1 MGRSWRL
8 AELEAHVPAVAAL
21 GPELSRA
28 RDKRLRAATAELRS
42 RATAGEPAVSLLPEA
57 FALVREAARRSL
69 GRDVHD
75 TQVVA
80 GAAMQAGM
88 LAVTLVG
95 PGRSLTVTLPAYLHA
110 LSGEGVHVVTA
121 GDDLAR
127 SDAEEVGAVLRFLG
141 LRVGVVGPGIDRSAR
156 VDAYAADVT
165 YGSYTELGY
174 DLLRDNMVTSRGDV
188 VRRSSSVAL
197 VDQADVVL
205 VDEGRAPLIVSGTP
219 KDGPRET
226 LARVTVR
233 GYLRTYARLGALAHA
248 PKALG
253 RRRDRAALGLRAGRR
268 AGHDRGRDP
277 LDGRRPGRVSLRQSM
292 ALDHDEIDDGAT
304 LRFHALR
311 REILNAD
318 GDAARPPDARPD
330 ALDRH
335 RRERPLVRPRQ
346 RRVRSRCRRSRRGVG
361 RALPGAARP
370 RPDRA
375 VGHRSCDPGGGGG
388 GARDACLRGAVRLAD
403 PLGGDPGAQQ
413 VMVRCLDQVMRRY
426 YALRAE
432 WKWPFAS
439 TDRSVWP
446 AALDAHRRDDDEW
459 SAVTLASFR
468 RDTVRYFLR
477 VEVTVKG

>member
-1 MGRSWRL
+1 M
-8 AELEAHVPAVAAL
+8 
-21 GPELSRA
+21 
-28 RDKRLRAATAELRS
+28 
-42 RATAGEPAVSLLPEA
+42 SLLPEA

-69 GRDVHD
+69 AREVHD
-75 TQVVA
+75 TQLVA

-88 LAVTLVG
+88 LAVTPVG
-95 PGRSLTVTLPAYLHA
+95 PGGSLTVTLPAYLHA

-127 SDAEEVGAVLRFLG
+127 RDAEEVGAVLRFLG
-141 LRVGVVGPGIDRSAR
+141 LRVGVVAPGLERSAR
-156 VDAYAADVT
+156 ADAYAADVT

-174 DLLRDNMVTSRGDV
+174 DLLRDNMVGWAGDV

-205 VDEGRAPLIVSGTP
+205 VDEGRAPLIISGTP

-233 GYLRTYARLGALAHA
+233 GYLRTYAGLGALAHA
-248 PKALG
+248 PKPSVVDEIEQRWG
-253 RRRDRAALGLRAGRR
+253 CEPVGVPVTIG
-268 AGHDRGRDP
+268 GRDP
-277 LDGRRPGRVSLRQSM
+277 LDGRRPGRVSLRQSL

-311 REILNAD
+311 REILNDD
-318 GDAARPPDARPD
+318 GDAVDRRMRDLMRWIGTDMSARWCVPDNGASGPDVDGLVGVLAELFPAPP
-330 ALDRH
+330 
-335 RRERPLVRPRQ
+335 
-346 RRVRSRCRRSRRGVG
+346 
-361 RALPGAARP
+361 
-370 RPDRA
+370 
-375 VGHRSCDPGGGGG
+375 
-388 GARDACLRGAVRLAD
+388 ARDQIERWVIDPAALTEGVAAHGMGAYEARCDSLTPSVATRV
-403 PLGGDPGAQQ
+403 AQQ